1 MVNDNLNADD
11 AICNTYF
18 NIFRD
23 GGMYV
28 KTDLLQDINNRTQY
42 TVSSN
47 SGVWMGLQEYVS
59 NVKPADVKAVVK
71 QAYDNSMITRSAT

>member
-47 SGVWMGLQEYVS
+47 S
-59 NVKPADVKAVVK
+59 AV
-71 QAYDNSMITRSAT
+71 